1 MTAPRGSRRPD
12 RALMGS
18 PARACLRT
26 VVYLVLTLPLL
37 PLQAVALGLKLR
49 LARTLPLTY
58 HRLVCRVIGIRVAA
72 RGALAQARPL
82 LIVANHTS
90 YLDIEVLGSLIP
102 GSFVAKAEIAGWPLF
117 GWLAK
122 LQRSV
127 FIERRSS
134 KAREHKDEIEKRL
147 LEGDLLILFPEGTSD
162 DGNRLLPFRS
172 ALFSVAERRIEG
184 APLVVQPVS
193 LAYTRLDGMPMGRGF
208 RPLFAWYGDMALAT
222 HLWRMLG
229 MGVVGVE
236 VIFHE
241 PVTIDRFGGRKAL
254 AEHCWRVVSEGVAS
268 LLAGR
273 PQRHPTPAA
282 AAQPERADLA
292 ASGAAPM

>member
-1 MTAPRGSRRPD
+1 
-12 RALMGS
+12 MGS
-18 PARACLRT
+18 PARACLRIVAYLAMT
-26 VVYLVLTLPLL
+26 VPLL
-37 PLQAVALGLKLR
+37 PVQALALALR
-49 LARTLPLTY
+49 LPLATKLPVIY
-58 HRLVCRVIGIRVAA
+58 HRLVCRILGIRVSV
-72 RGALAQARPL
+72 RGTLAPARPL
-82 LIVANHTS
+82 LVAANHSS
-90 YLDIEVLGSLIP
+90 YLDIEVLGSVVP
-102 GSFVAKAEIAGWPLF
+102 GSFVAKAEIAGWPFF

-147 LEGDLLILFPEGTSD
+147 IEGDVLILFPEGTSD

-184 APLVVQPVS
+184 GALVVQPVS
-193 LAYTRLDGMPMGRGF
+193 LAYTRLDGMPMGRSF
-208 RPLFAWYGDMALAT
+208 RPFFAWYGDMALAP

-229 MGVVGVE
+229 MGVLTAE

-241 PVTIDRFGGRKAL
+241 PVTIDRFGSRKAM

-273 PQRHPTPAA
+273 PQRHPVPVAPAA
-282 AAQPERADLA
+282 PERTGLA
-292 ASGAAPM
+292 ASGAATM

>member
-1 MTAPRGSRRPD
+1 
-12 RALMGS
+12 MGS

-273 PQRHPTPAA
+273 PQRHSAPAA

>member
-1 MTAPRGSRRPD
+1 
-12 RALMGS
+12 MGS

-37 PLQAVALGLKLR
+37 PLQAVALALKLR
-49 LARTLPLTY
+49 LAKRLPLTY
-58 HRLVCRVIGIRVAA
+58 HRLVCRIIGIRVAA

-82 LIVANHTS
+82 LIIANHTS

-184 APLVVQPVS
+184 EPLVVQPVS

-222 HLWRMLG
+222 HLWCMLG

-241 PVTIDRFGGRKAL
+241 PVTIDRFGDRKAL

-273 PQRHPTPAA
+273 PQRHSAPAA
-282 AAQPERADLA
+282 AARPEQADLA

>member
-1 MTAPRGSRRPD
+1 
-12 RALMGS
+12 MGS
-18 PARACLRT
+18 PARACLRLLAYVAIT
-26 VVYLVLTLPLL
+26 VPLL
-37 PLQAVALGLKLR
+37 PVQALALALR
-49 LARTLPLTY
+49 FPLATKLPLIY
-58 HRLVCRVIGIRVAA
+58 HRLVCRILGIRVSV
-72 RGALAQARPL
+72 RGTLAPARPL
-82 LIVANHTS
+82 LVAANHSS
-90 YLDIEVLGSLIP
+90 YLDIEVLGGLVP
-102 GSFVAKAEIAGWPLF
+102 GSFVAKAEIAGWPFF

-147 LEGDLLILFPEGTSD
+147 IEGDVLILFPEGTSD

-184 APLVVQPVS
+184 EALVVQPVS
-193 LAYTRLDGMPMGRGF
+193 LAYTRLDGMPMGRSF
-208 RPLFAWYGDMALAT
+208 RPFFAWYGDMALAP

-229 MGVVGVE
+229 MGVLTAE

-241 PVTIDRFGGRKAL
+241 PVTIDRFASRKAM

-273 PQRHPTPAA
+273 PQRHPVPVAPAA
-282 AAQPERADLA
+282 PERTGLA
-292 ASGAAPM
+292 ASGAATM

>member
-1 MTAPRGSRRPD
+1 
-12 RALMGS
+12 MGS
-18 PARACLRT
+18 PARACLRILAYVAIT
-26 VVYLVLTLPLL
+26 VPLL
-37 PLQAVALGLKLR
+37 PVQALALALR
-49 LARTLPLTY
+49 FPLATKLPLIY
-58 HRLVCRVIGIRVAA
+58 HRLVCRILGIRVSV
-72 RGALAQARPL
+72 RGTLAPARPL
-82 LIVANHTS
+82 LVAANHSS
-90 YLDIEVLGSLIP
+90 YLDIEVLGGLVP
-102 GSFVAKAEIAGWPLF
+102 GSFVAKAEIAGWPFF

-147 LEGDLLILFPEGTSD
+147 IEGDVLILFPEGTSD

-184 APLVVQPVS
+184 EPLVVQPVS
-193 LAYTRLDGMPMGRGF
+193 LAYTRLDGMPMGRSF
-208 RPLFAWYGDMALAT
+208 RPFFAWYGDMALAP

-229 MGVVGVE
+229 MGVLTAE

-241 PVTIDRFGGRKAL
+241 PVTIDRFASRKAM

-273 PQRHPTPAA
+273 PQRHPVPVAPAA
-282 AAQPERADLA
+282 PERTGLA
-292 ASGAAPM
+292 ASGAATM

>member
-1 MTAPRGSRRPD
+1 
-12 RALMGS
+12 MGS
-18 PARACLRT
+18 PARACLRILAYVAIT
-26 VVYLVLTLPLL
+26 VPLL
-37 PLQAVALGLKLR
+37 PVQALALALR
-49 LARTLPLTY
+49 FPLATKLPLIY
-58 HRLVCRVIGIRVAA
+58 HRLVCRILGIRVSV
-72 RGALAQARPL
+72 RGTLAPARPL
-82 LIVANHTS
+82 LVAANHSS
-90 YLDIEVLGSLIP
+90 YLDIEVLGGLVP
-102 GSFVAKAEIAGWPLF
+102 GSFVAKAEIAGWPFF

-147 LEGDLLILFPEGTSD
+147 IEGDVLILFPEGTSN

-184 APLVVQPVS
+184 EPLVVQPVS
-193 LAYTRLDGMPMGRGF
+193 LAYTRLDGMPMGRSF
-208 RPLFAWYGDMALAT
+208 RPFFAWYGDMALAP

-229 MGVVGVE
+229 MGVLTAE

-241 PVTIDRFGGRKAL
+241 PVTIDRFASRKAM

-273 PQRHPTPAA
+273 PQRHPVPVAPAA
-282 AAQPERADLA
+282 PERTGLA
-292 ASGAAPM
+292 ASGAATM

>member
-1 MTAPRGSRRPD
+1 
-12 RALMGS
+12 
-18 PARACLRT
+18 
-26 VVYLVLTLPLL
+26 
-37 PLQAVALGLKLR
+37 
-49 LARTLPLTY
+49 
-58 HRLVCRVIGIRVAA
+58 
-72 RGALAQARPL
+72 
-82 LIVANHTS
+82 
-90 YLDIEVLGSLIP
+90 
-102 GSFVAKAEIAGWPLF
+102 
-117 GWLAK
+117 
-122 LQRSV
+122 
-127 FIERRSS
+127 
-134 KAREHKDEIEKRL
+134 
-147 LEGDLLILFPEGTSD
+147 
-162 DGNRLLPFRS
+162 
-172 ALFSVAERRIEG
+172 
-184 APLVVQPVS
+184 
-193 LAYTRLDGMPMGRGF
+193 MPMGRGF

>member
-1 MTAPRGSRRPD
+1 
-12 RALMGS
+12 MGS
-18 PARACLRT
+18 PARACLRILAY
-26 VVYLVLTLPLL
+26 VAITLPLL
-37 PLQAVALGLKLR
+37 PVQAVALALQHE
-49 LARTLPLTY
+49 LATTLPRAY
-58 HRLVCRVIGIRVAA
+58 HRMVCRVLGIRVIV
-72 RGALAQARPL
+72 RNGALAPARPL
-82 LIVANHTS
+82 LVIGNHSS

-102 GSFVAKAEIAGWPLF
+102 GSFVAKAEIAGWPFF

-147 LEGDLLILFPEGTSD
+147 LEGDVLILFPEGTSD
-162 DGNRLLPFRS
+162 DGNRMLPFRS

-184 APLVVQPVS
+184 EPLVVQPVS
-193 LAYTRLDGMPMGRGF
+193 LAYTRLDGMPMGRSF
-208 RPLFAWYGDMALAT
+208 RSLFAWYGDMALAP

-229 MGVVGVE
+229 MGVLTAE

-241 PVTIDRFGGRKAL
+241 PVTIDRFASRKAL

-268 LLAGR
+268 LLSGR
-273 PQRHPTPAA
+273 PQRHAVPAPAA
-282 AAQPERADLA
+282 TPQPADLA
-292 ASGAAPM
+292 APGAVPM

>member
-1 MTAPRGSRRPD
+1 
-12 RALMGS
+12 MGS

>member
-1 MTAPRGSRRPD
+1 
-12 RALMGS
+12 
-18 PARACLRT
+18 
-26 VVYLVLTLPLL
+26 LTLPLL
-37 PLQAVALGLKLR
+37 PLQALALALELR
-49 LARTLPLTY
+49 LAKTLPLTY
-58 HRLVCRVIGIRVAA
+58 HRLVCRIIGIRVSA
-72 RGALAQARPL
+72 RGTLAQARPL

-90 YLDIEVLGSLIP
+90 YLDIEVLGSLVP
-102 GSFVAKAEIAGWPLF
+102 GSFVAKAEIAGWPFF

-147 LEGDLLILFPEGTSD
+147 LAGDLLILFPEGTSD

-184 APLVVQPVS
+184 EPLQVQPVS
-193 LAYTRLDGMPMGRGF
+193 LAYTRLDGMPMGRSF
-208 RPLFAWYGDMALAT
+208 RPFFAWYGQMALAP

-229 MGVVGVE
+229 MGLVTAE

-241 PVTIDRFGGRKAL
+241 PVTIDRFASRKAL

-273 PQRHPTPAA
+273 PQRYPVAPPAPA
-282 AAQPERADLA
+282 TSQPPALA
-292 ASGAAPM
+292 APGPVPM